1 MPKKECDQRE
11 KESFQQSWKNW
22 LLLSVVESPSRINE
36 LRPSSCG
43 KEIALT
49 TPKPAIPNSGN
60 IAPSKLILREPL
72 GGGDHW
78 IWELV
83 WSTCRADQGRSI
95 LKSERDCDAWGITW
109 EIRNSFRPTL
119 SWFLWYHNVLMIIA
133 IRLWFFP
140 STCMKRTR
148 SLNDGKERSWWNA
161 KSGMQSQTSTS
172 FRHSH
177 NAWQMVSGDSL

>member
-1 MPKKECDQRE
+1 MDFAEERMWPKGERE
-11 KESFQQSWKNW
+11 FSAE
-22 LLLSVVESPSRINE
+22 LRELITVVESPSRINE

-49 TPKPAIPNSGN
+49 TPKPAIPKSGN

-109 EIRNSFRPTL
+109 KIRNSFRPTL
-119 SWFLWYHNVLMIIA
+119 SWFLWYHNVHTPHDHCHQLMI
-133 IRLWFFP
+133 FP
-140 STCMKRTR
+140 FHVYEE
-148 SLNDGKERSWWNA
+148 NQVPERWKGVQLTKCKIWNGIPNIYKFQA
-161 KSGMQSQTSTS
+161 
-172 FRHSH
+172 
-177 NAWQMVSGDSL
+177 LP